1 ELLVSDDGLLS
12 KILNELNNECCL
24 SVKYSLISTLN
35 ISVGSRQ
42 LVSPT
47 PTDEQGQNL
56 EREEDNGAE
65 TVPYVLLMIIVE
77 ENEVTATSPKQK
89 SPRKISKTKRLT
101 QSLPVH
107 AVAGEDNDS
116 FGEQRSE
123 EGLKDGTDAKSVG
136 DDSKEKDRGVPEEE
150 PQTNEASYN
159 ETGISC
165 TFEKSNDRSHVD
177 HIEEDSVTSR
187 MSWTECYVNAEFI
200 KKSKS
205 LKVSRKLK
213 QDHLYRN
220 VLTSNKGK
228 SVEDHG
234 SGADGTAADQITF
247 SERNVKS
254 SLSAVDQRDSSE
266 KVIGGASVDQVAFN
280 EWSSGIELADSDKL
294 HYGSSEMV
302 VGKKSVD
309 QTAFSERSSDVKLA
323 KPAENRSFAEVELST
338 QNKVHETAFN
348 ERSSNIRFK
357 KSEDSRDSSAWKE
370 FSDETTDST
379 SFSERSART
388 KLTAKRDRH
397 DEYSE
402 GTVDEKTADNT
413 SFSER
418 TTNSKLSK
426 SGAQKDANAE
436 RIVDEKSI
444 DITSFSERSANAK
457 LTGRNDLQG
466 ENAEKSVESASADN
480 TSFSERSTKA
490 KFTKKSARQDDS
502 IESTLDESAADSTA
516 YSERSAAK
524 LSRAGGHYDRN
535 TEITIYEQ
543 PADSASFTE
552 RSAKAKLIK
561 RDGRQEKGVE
571 RNVYV
576 SSADNT
582 SLSERSMEAWLAKE
596 DHYNDDDIEKTVEEK
611 PADSTSFSERSTKA
625 KLTREHD
632 QQGRIAEKGVDLK
645 STDST
650 GYSERSMKAKLSKIG
665 HQEEAN
671 VEDTVDEKVTGSTSL
686 SERSTK
692 AMLTKGI
699 HQDDSTEKAVDEKQV
714 DGASY
719 SERSASAR
727 IIAGADRHDD
737 YSEKIV
743 DVMMTDN
750 TSHSERSI
758 EAKLSKVGDQNVG
771 KGESTLDEKAADS
784 TSLSER
790 STKAKLTREHD
801 QQGGNAEKGF
811 DVKSTDSTGYSE
823 RSMKAKVSKIGR
835 QEEANVEDTVDEKV
849 TGSTSF
855 SERSTK
861 SRLTKGVHQDDS
873 IEKAIVGKQVDSAS
887 YSERSASAKFTAKAG
902 RHDDYYERS
911 VDEMVTDNTSLS
923 ERSMEARLSKAGDQN
938 AGKGESTLD
947 EKTAD
952 STSFS
957 ERSAI
962 AKLTAR
968 RGGRQKENAERTVG
982 DKVADSTSLT
992 ERSAKARLTKGG
1004 DRQISNIEKS
1014 VEEKAADSTSFSERS
1029 AKAEL
1034 IGRNERQEDSF
1045 RKTVAVKSADSTSF
1059 SERSMKAKVSKADDQ
1074 HAEDVE
1080 NAFAERSVD
1089 STAFSERSIRGKLAK
1104 GVDRQDYSTEKTVD
1118 EKSAGTTSFSESPV
1132 KAKLARGVPQDENA
1146 DRTVPE
1152 NVSASTSHSERS
1164 MKARLARGG
1173 DVQDEHTEKA
1183 VDQKMAEDT
1192 SFSESSTRA
1201 ALIAKGDRGDENAER
1216 TVDVRS
1222 ADSTSLSER
1231 SMKAKVSKAD
1241 DRHAEDVENALAEKS
1256 VDSTAFSERSIRGKL
1271 AKGGDLQDYR
1281 TEKTVEEKPA
1291 GTTSF
1296 SERSVRAKLARGISQ
1311 DENSDRTVPENVSA
1325 STSHSERSMKA
1336 RLARGGDVRDEHT
1349 EKAVNQ
1355 KMAESASF
1363 SESSTRAALI
1373 AKGNRADENAE
1384 RTVGVRSADSTSLS
1398 ERSVKAK
1405 LLRTGD
1411 QEGCGNAQKTVDE
1424 RTADSTSYCELSRTA
1439 DFSNDSKDD
1448 HTEKTSK
1455 ETATDRTAFSERTS
1469 VGHIAKSSKDK
1480 DVASSMTPAIKS
1492 ERISAESE
1500 ALQAASKKKPLPE
1513 NVKLARLTYS
1523 SVPQLPIIFSEEEGS
1538 TTDSDET
1545 SSVMF
1550 CLPLANTV
1558 KVAQTFAIAVSQP
1571 VSIKSKDGLSE
1582 EIAEGSKS
1590 AKKGQK
1596 ADHVQELSLKGKVP
1610 AKKSKP
1616 LNIKYLSDETER
1628 LLRKKAKETEKGGE
1642 AVDSENDFG
1651 DQITD
1656 KIVDFTTDS
1665 DATTLSDIDAFMPR
1679 RPQSNSSLKRTMAL
1693 EALNK
1698 ATENEA
1704 IYRAPEFRTKKQM
1717 VKCTEGDPITVKAY
1731 ISACPEPSISVYHNE
1746 DLICANQAESLVKEG
1761 ENLYSFTFSVNSVH
1775 VEDGGKLIMKAKNQ
1789 LGSDECIT
1797 HIDVAEE
1804 TKQRFS
1810 KYDLNAFE
1818 REFEAAEIT
1827 TSIADAT
1834 VTKGETAR
1842 LYGKLCGYPI
1852 PEMIWLKNGVE
1863 IDPAQHSNKYSVDIQ
1878 SNGAFTMEIADCKAD
1893 DDDVYTLLVE
1903 NMAGIDSCTFQVFV
1917 KDAGEDSKAQ
1927 SRRRRI
1933 LRNLHGSDVPSSD
1946 NETENRVQKKRRRIR
1961 RVVERPNPY
1970 APRLTQQLIAPHFD
1984 SALADKDAVVGE
1996 NVVMMVTMQG
2006 SPPPDVRFYRDG
2018 QLIVND
2024 EKYEIRHEV
2033 LERIQY
2039 RHWLILK
2046 NVEKSETAEYACHAI
2061 NPAGEA
2067 WCYSDLTVR
2076 RLDEVSVTD
2085 KAEEGSAEDVSG
2097 GRTSLAKM
2105 LTSEMPTSLKDV
2117 EDKARRLKKDEQEV
2131 SEAETTTKRK
2141 KQKKQKPVD
2150 EAVASEGVD
2159 VKQHDEPPEK
2169 MSVSE
2174 ESYKTEAY
2182 EDSAKSSREPSKKTS
2197 ADSKNKDFAENEAVV
2212 PVSRT
2217 EAVAARMARA
2227 GEALEKERRRDV
2239 SAANEEVNKEQRR
2252 GKSDVKP
2259 GNETSNDVSSPAER
2273 DPSPVTSSKKKK
2285 SIPKALLIPAQ
2296 ISSRFG
2302 DPSVL
2307 RSEANMTASIT
2318 APENNAEVTSP
2329 MKQPHSAT
2337 IAMKVT
2343 SAGRV
2348 RSTSSDRSE
2357 DEFTFSLQSDTRE
2370 KTAEEA
2376 SATLRLLGESKDKA
2390 DLPPKHMKKAV
2401 EKKAEGEDLKDH
2413 VASGEAHQTDEKES
2427 TQVQYKRVV
2436 EAHDKEELELV
2447 AEKGA
2452 HVDSSAFD
2460 DFEETA
2466 EMTDVPEIVE
2476 NVTRYDPTTRG
2487 PKTAETDERKKP
2499 SKIGSKTKKNKDDLQ
2514 IMEEKKESISEAN
2527 AQSVT
2532 EKDSGKTLE
2541 EGKPGKDRAGGT
2553 TELRTA
2559 VAESVKESRK
2569 VAKSNDE
2576 AKPSANEEGLKKTAT
2591 ATLVAKLSK
2600 QPEKGN
2606 VTRVFRTKSELSEE
2620 ITGGAHERSH
2630 QDKEEMARTQ
2640 REEYSQPQVSTE
2652 GHMGELLADV
2662 EEERKSVKKSKKK
2675 IAADGFSEKKSTK
2688 RQIGDLPENKTEELE
2703 SIVEGE
2709 REPEKMENK
2718 DDVETVV
2725 LEDERGTMKRKEEE
2739 EEEEKTAAGTILKEP
2754 EEHPTENKTVEVR
2767 DDAEDL
2773 ETLERS
2779 SRAKA
2784 RKVRSAKKQ
2793 TEKKAEK
2800 SIVDDKAAEDYKND
2814 DQVEDFQRS
2823 EDLEKKSRFVTQA
2836 GEDHERNFAVE
2847 SEKEAIKG
2855 RDTLALESSEESV
2868 LHGALNNVKSSKKKG
2883 RRQREVV
2890 HLKKDHEEL
2899 ELLETASAPSEEK
2912 ANGNDERTGNLLLST
2927 SFEHEEM
2934 LGRSESD
2941 HEFIKQ
2947 REEKVVEKGLKK
2959 KASKSPRIK
2968 DEASNAE
2975 NLEEFSEGA
2984 KGAESYVAEEPAVRG
2999 VARHEELFSP
3009 EMETRKRSDRKIDR
3023 TSISE
3028 TVSDI
3033 AVKNTSAVITKPM
3046 KHRTI
3051 GKEEQPVVLTIEL
3064 DGPTQDV
3071 KWTKNGEPIAISEK
3085 YEIVSDG
3092 TACKLII
3099 KNADF
3104 DDAGLYEVDADGSK
3118 SFTNLHIS
3126 GKPKIKPSTKK
3137 DVEVEQNE
3145 NITLTVAFNCQD
3157 DVVATCFFN
3166 GALLRGDARVS
3177 IDVHSD
3183 SVTFRKRKATK
3194 DDSGEYIVKLSNEHG
3209 EATEVFSVRV
3219 KGVPGP
3225 PTRISVEDIKGDSI
3239 SIVWE
3244 NPTDDGGSPI
3254 TGYVIKKKEDGR
3266 RTFQKVAQVSGG
3278 KTSSTVDDLEFS
3290 TGYVLSVAAIN
3301 KHGTGEAVETPVITT
3316 GSPFEAPQITEKPT
3330 ISDVLSDGCI
3340 LKWGKP
3346 TNDGGSPI
3354 YGYDAYLRKDAG
3366 EWEKINDELIFATR
3380 LAVGDLLQ
3388 GVTYE
3393 FKIEAVNEAGLSS
3406 NSAIPSEP
3414 LFITPIEPPQTV
3426 ISVPRITVT
3435 SADSVT
3441 VEWDAPEGSSSA
3453 EYIVAYKSES
3463 SPVWSEVSCSA
3474 NFCRIA
3480 GLKEDVFYVFKV
3492 ALRNESGVGFFSEPT
3507 EPIKITANA
3516 SPVVIKAIRDVEVA
3530 KKETLYLECHCSGHP
3545 TPEFIWYKDDVE
3557 IIPQNE
3563 NVEIIS
3569 EGHVGT
3575 FIIHSVDDSDSGSY
3589 TCEVENP
3596 YGTAKST
3603 AFVKVT

>member
-1 ELLVSDDGLLS
+1 MTTI
-12 KILNELNNECCL
+12 KAPCF
-24 SVKYSLISTLN
+24 
-35 ISVGSRQ
+35 R
-42 LVSPT
+42 
-47 PTDEQGQNL
+47 
-56 EREEDNGAE
+56 
-65 TVPYVLLMIIVE
+65 VE

-123 EGLKDGTDAKSVG
+123 EVLKDGTDAKSVG

-758 EAKLSKVGDQNVG
+758 EAKLSKAGDQNVG

-1118 EKSAGTTSFSESPV
+1118 EKSAGITSFSESPV

-1222 ADSTSLSER
+1222 ADCTSLSER

-1349 EKAVNQ
+1349 DKAVNQ

-1642 AVDSENDFG
+1642 AVDSENDF
-1651 DQITD
+1651 
-1656 KIVDFTTDS
+1656 
-1665 DATTLSDIDAFMPR
+1665 
-1679 RPQSNSSLKRTMAL
+1679 
-1693 EALNK
+1693 ALNK

-1789 LGSDECIT
+1789 LGSDE
-1797 HIDVAEE
+1797 
-1804 TKQRFS
+1804 
-1810 KYDLNAFE
+1810 Y
-1818 REFEAAEIT
+1818 
-1827 TSIADAT
+1827 
-1834 VTKGETAR
+1834 
-1842 LYGKLCGYPI
+1842 
-1852 PEMIWLKNGVE
+1852 
-1863 IDPAQHSNKYSVDIQ
+1863 
-1878 SNGAFTMEIADCKAD
+1878 GAFTMEIADCKPD

-2085 KAEEGSAEDVSG
+2085 KAEEGSAED
-2097 GRTSLAKM
+2097 
-2105 LTSEMPTSLKDV
+2105 DV

-2197 ADSKNKDFAENEAVV
+2197 ADSKNKDFAENEAEV

-2476 NVTRYDPTTRG
+2476 NVTRDDPTTRG

-3209 EATEVFSVRV
+3209 
-3219 KGVPGP
+3219 
-3225 PTRISVEDIKGDSI
+3225 DSI

-3290 TGYVLSVAAIN
+3290 TGYVLGVAAIN
-3301 KHGTGEAVETPVITT
+3301 KYGTGEAVETPVITT

-3441 VEWDAPEGSSSA
+3441 VEWDAPE
-3453 EYIVAYKSES
+3453 
-3463 SPVWSEVSCSA
+3463 
-3474 NFCRIA
+3474 
-3480 GLKEDVFYVFKV
+3480 
-3492 ALRNESGVGFFSEPT
+3492 
-3507 EPIKITANA
+3507 
-3516 SPVVIKAIRDVEVA
+3516 
-3530 KKETLYLECHCSGHP
+3530 
-3545 TPEFIWYKDDVE
+3545 
-3557 IIPQNE
+3557 
-3563 NVEIIS
+3563 
-3569 EGHVGT
+3569 
-3575 FIIHSVDDSDSGSY
+3575 
-3589 TCEVENP
+3589 
-3596 YGTAKST
+3596 
-3603 AFVKVT
+3603 